1 MISKISVL
9 DSFDKTVKS
18 IRFDSFKIG
27 LDQYVTYKDFATFE
41 TFENGFRY
49 EKNDNIIII
58 EFIDENLEDLYA
70 RY

>member
-1 MISKISVL
+1 MISKISIL

-18 IRFDSFKIG
+18 IRFDSFETG
-27 LDQYVTYKDFATFE
+27 LNQYATYKAFASFE
-41 TFENGFRY
+41 IFDNGFRY
-49 EKNDNIIII
+49 EKNDNIIVV

>member
-18 IRFDSFKIG
+18 IRFDSFETG
-27 LDQYVTYKDFATFE
+27 LKQYATYKDFVSFE
-41 TFENGFRY
+41 TFENGFKY
-49 EKNDNIIII
+49 EKNDSLVII
-58 EFIDENLEDLYA
+58 EFIEENLEDLYA

>member
-1 MISKISVL
+1 MISKISIL

-18 IRFDSFKIG
+18 ISFNSFKTG
-27 LDQYVTYKDFATFE
+27 LDQYVTYKDFASFE
-41 TFENGFRY
+41 IFENGFRY
-49 EKNDNIIII
+49 EKNDSLIIV